1 MSIDRTHLK
10 GENKAMREIP
20 KYAILTNSEMPGIKV
35 ISLERPYIIASVY
48 DYHRDDERVQSRLED
63 KAQGR
68 YPIAKV
74 EGYSIFLTM
83 FTSLE
88 PCNNTELQIA
98 VLNEMAQ
105 FFLEEKIGHKPG
117 LYAKSE
123 ESGQAQRKFERVAQR
138 IKRERIKKSEQ

>member
-1 MSIDRTHLK
+1 MGLGVSGTPRRKPDRGGACCRTGGVAGSIPDAFCCGATV
-10 GENKAMREIP
+10 G
-20 KYAILTNSEMPGIKV
+20 
-35 ISLERPYIIASVY
+35 
-48 DYHRDDERVQSRLED
+48 ED

-88 PCNNTELQIA
+88 PCNNTELQTA

-105 FFLEEKIGHKPG
+105 FFLEEKISHKPG

-123 ESGQAQRKFERVAQR
+123 ESGQAQKKFERVAQR

>member
-1 MSIDRTHLK
+1 
-10 GENKAMREIP
+10 MREIP

-48 DYHRDDERVQSRLED
+48 DYHRDDERAQERIED
-63 KAQGR
+63 MVQGR

-74 EGYSIFLTM
+74 KGYMVFLTM

-88 PCNNTELQIA
+88 PCNNPELQQA
-98 VLNEMAQ
+98 VLNEMAD

-117 LYAKSE
+117 QYAKCE
-123 ESGQAQRKFERVAQR
+123 ESGQTQRKFERVRENQIR
-138 IKRERIKKSEQ
+138 IRERRKRTNESND

>member
-1 MSIDRTHLK
+1 
-10 GENKAMREIP
+10 MREIP

-48 DYHRDDERVQSRLED
+48 DYHRDDERAQSRLED

-88 PCNNTELQIA
+88 PCNNTELQTA
-98 VLNEMAQ
+98 VLNEMAD
-105 FFLEEKIGHKPG
+105 FFLEEKISHKPG

-123 ESGQAQRKFERVAQR
+123 ESGKAQRKFERVAQR

>member
-1 MSIDRTHLK
+1 MKEL
-10 GENKAMREIP
+10 P

-48 DYHRDDERVQSRLED
+48 DYHRDDERAQERIED
-63 KAQGR
+63 MVQGR

-74 EGYSIFLTM
+74 KGYMVFLTM

-88 PCNNTELQIA
+88 PCSNPELQTA
-98 VLNEMAQ
+98 VLNEMAD

-117 LYAKSE
+117 QYAKCE
-123 ESGQAQRKFERVAQR
+123 ASGQTQR
-138 IKRERIKKSEQ
+138 